1 MQKSSCLLAILPYL
15 HWFGSLVNGAT
26 VLTTPSKL
34 TPIPE
39 PPRLIGSKFPGTFSV
54 IDKER
59 GVEVPAAQL
68 FKAGISLMGDILAP
82 EDFNRYIPSQA
93 WSLGDIILGISV
105 YERWGVVPQSYPL
118 LGFYFIF
125 LLMKQEKDFRSGVF
139 EVQWAQ
145 QPICDLIILP
155 TRTSGLHL
163 APNFT
168 QVTQLGPPPSPIA
181 GKTNIYSK
189 LVIPDTPLALNVTII
204 EPYLVRPMDELGEL
218 INFVDMLVTVAEP
231 PANKSVQKNIESIVP
246 YSGVKISL
254 SLTHDDPHAPEPF
267 TYDSLI
273 WAVRAMS
280 YSGDDSIPKGQAFRG
295 QIQYGP
301 EGVVVG
307 EITVVPSN
315 SAPSTSPLIEAAV
328 NASTDTATARK
339 RWSMA

>member
-26 VLTTPSKL
+26 VLTTPSNL
-34 TPIPE
+34 TPILE
-39 PPRLIGSKFPGTFSV
+39 PPRLIGSRFPSSFNV

-68 FKAGISLMGDILAP
+68 FKAGISLMGDVLAP
-82 EDFNRYIPSQA
+82 EDFDRNIPSQA

-105 YERWGVVPQSYPL
+105 YERWGVVSQYYL
-118 LGFYFIF
+118 LYGLYFIF

-145 QPICDLIILP
+145 QAICDLIILP
-155 TRTSGLHL
+155 TKTSGLHL

-168 QVTQLGPPPSPIA
+168 HVTQLDPPPSPIA
-181 GKTNIYSK
+181 DNINSYSE
-189 LVIPDTPLALNVTII
+189 LVIPDLPLLLNVTVI

-231 PANKSVQKNIESIVP
+231 PANKSVQKNTESIVP

-254 SLTHDDPHAPEPF
+254 NLTHDDPHATEPF

-273 WAVRAMS
+273 WAVGGMS
-280 YSGDDSIPKGQAFRG
+280 RSADDFVPKGQAFRG
-295 QIQYGP
+295 QMVYGP
-301 EGVVVG
+301 EDVVIG

-315 SAPSTSPLIEAAV
+315 SAAV